1 MFFAFNFILMAILL
15 KYAYKPSKEDFDLI
29 SFLAPAAEYEGD
41 KAKVEDCEDKNKDL
55 VLRLEFVELKEKIAQ
70 DKNYDGV
77 SEVDSDDFHGYD
89 GYDEDND
96 DDNGGSVVD
105 DSYSEDEKDDDL
117 DRRIEEFIAKNN
129 KKWEEEQLNEK
140 LICFW

>member
-55 VLRLEFVELKEKIAQ
+55 VLRLEFVELKEESFE

-77 SEVDSDDFHGYD
+77 SEVDGDDFHGYD

-96 DDNGGSVVD
+96 DDNGGSFD

-140 LICFW
+140 LICF